1 MSRRSFSH
9 VKATREVAADDHA
22 WGMAKE
28 LIISMMTLAKI
39 ADDADVAASAKTR
52 AVEAWTGLYAD
63 VISRQAAAARE
74 ASWESRRPRA
84 V

>member
-22 WGMAKE
+22 WSLAKE
-28 LIISMMTLAKI
+28 LIIAMMTLAKI
-39 ADDADVAASAKTR
+39 ADDADSRPSEKTR
-52 AVEAWTGLYAD
+52 AVVEWTVLYAD